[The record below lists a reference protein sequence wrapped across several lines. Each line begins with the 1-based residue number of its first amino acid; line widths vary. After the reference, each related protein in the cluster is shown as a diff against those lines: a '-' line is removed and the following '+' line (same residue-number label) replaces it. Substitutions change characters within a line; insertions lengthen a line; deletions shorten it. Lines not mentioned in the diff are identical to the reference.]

1 MSVGLLAGAV
11 VVVCCRLSDRGMND
25 LCASTNFLDPR
36 LRSTSHTRDTQEGRT
51 DHKEPQQAEETG
63 GNLA

>member
-11 VVVCCRLSDRGMND
+11 VVVCCRLSDRVMND

-36 LRSTSHTRDTQEGRT
+36 LRSTSRTRDTREGRT
-51 DHKEPQQAEETG
+51 QETG
-63 GNLA
+63 VEMGVEIWV